1 MKFRTLLTILFCLL
15 FTISVH
21 AETEYM
27 CGNIPFVPNKPPKE
41 SCGWRC
47 GQAKAT
53 TNYLVISPEDYAK
66 YSYQKAKNMYTA
78 GKCQQVYTIK
88 KYIDECGGH
97 AVVKRTTT
105 ATWTETTGGS
115 DICRMKQYQNAV
127 QKQREMLKQF

>member
-15 FTISVH
+15 FTTSVH

-47 GQAKAT
+47 GPAKAT

-66 YSYQKAKNMYTA
+66 YSYQKAKNILLWKLRPYTLSSL
-78 GKCQQVYTIK
+78 YNK
-88 KYIDECGGH
+88 KIH
-97 AVVKRTTT
+97 R
-105 ATWTETTGGS
+105 
-115 DICRMKQYQNAV
+115 
-127 QKQREMLKQF
+127 